1 MDINKQEI
9 LNSALQVRY
18 IKLHMKIQL
27 LEDTILPKNKVS
39 ALRGGIGEMLLRV
52 NCIRDRN
59 CDLCDFRTECI
70 VQRTMYSQFEIKPN
84 FVTKG
89 DSVGYVYECTNYQE
103 QFYAGEQ
110 MEFNLLLFGKTI
122 VYFNQYMQ
130 AIYALG
136 QQGIGKYNSKFIVVE
151 VKNSKLQP
159 ILKGNALYMA
169 NYEIQTVEDYVR
181 YRKKQLQERGCQY
194 KLVFD
199 TPLTLKYQGE
209 FIQQFHFLALFSSI
223 KRRIYM
229 LNCFEGIETTIQ
241 EMEVEELDIVSQEHK
256 LQGVERYSSR
266 QGGKMMLRGIVGSLE
281 VETWGEEELGLLLA
295 GELLHIGKN
304 TSFGFG
310 HYRVI

>member
-1 MDINKQEI
+1 MDINKEE
-9 LNSALQVRY
+9 LLSSALQIRY
-18 IKLHMKIQL
+18 IKLHIKIQF

-59 CDLCDFRTECI
+59 CELCDFRTECI
-70 VQRTMYSQFEIKPN
+70 VQRTMYSQFEIKPS

-136 QQGIGKYNSKFIVVE
+136 QQGIGKYNSKFVVVE

-159 ILKGNALYMA
+159 VLKGTSLCMA
-169 NYEIQTVEDYVR
+169 NYEIQTVKDYVR

-194 KLVFD
+194 KLIFD

-209 FIQQFHFLALFSSI
+209 FIQKFDCLALFSSI

-229 LNCFEGIETTIQ
+229 LNCFEGIETAIQ
-241 EMEVEELDIVSQEHK
+241 EMETKELEIVSQECK

-266 QGGKMMLRGIVGSLE
+266 QGGKMMLRGIVGNLE
-281 VETWGEEELGLLLA
+281 VETWGEEELELLLA

-310 HYRVI
+310 HYRII

>member
-1 MDINKQEI
+1 MDINEQEI
-9 LNSALQVRY
+9 VGSALQIRY
-18 IKLHMKIQL
+18 IKLYIKIEF

-39 ALRGGIGEMLLRV
+39 ALRGGIGEMSLRA

-59 CDLCDFRTECI
+59 CDLCDFRKECI
-70 VQRTMYSQFEIKPN
+70 VQRTMYSQFEIKPS
-84 FVTKG
+84 FVTTG
-89 DSVGYVYECTNYQE
+89 ESVGYVYECTNYQE
-103 QFYAGEQ
+103 EFYAGEQ

-136 QQGIGKYNSKFIVVE
+136 QQGIGKYNSKFVVVE

-159 ILKGNALYMA
+159 ILKGNTLYMA
-169 NYEIQTVEDYVR
+169 NYKIQTVKDYVC
-181 YRKKQLQERGCQY
+181 YRKKQLEERGCQY

-199 TPLTLKYQGE
+199 TPLTLKYQGK
-209 FIQQFHFLALFSSI
+209 FIQKFDCSALFSSV

-241 EMEVEELDIVSQEHK
+241 EMETKELEIVSQECK
-256 LQGVERYSSR
+256 LQGIERYSSR
-266 QGGKMMLRGIVGSLE
+266 QGGKMMLRGIVGSVE
-281 VETWGEEELGLLLA
+281 VETWSEKELELLLA

-310 HYRVI
+310 HYRVM